1 MVARAVLDLG
11 SNSFRALLAEEH
23 NGELLIREKL
33 KEKVQL
39 LRGFRDGK
47 LDAAAIARGIES
59 IQRFRQRLSS
69 LERKDIHVC
78 GTHALRQSSNSGEFV
93 VAAEE
98 LLGVPVQIISGEEEA
113 RLIYGGVLHHLP
125 RDNSPRLVIDIGGG
139 STEFAYGSGFAPRV
153 SMSVGIGCV
162 AFTDEYFPDEMVSE
176 QSLDEARAA
185 AVGELHA
192 VIASR
197 SVDLQETAV
206 TEGIK
211 VIGTS
216 GTIESLVQVADANG
230 WSSNEITAESLAEL
244 RGALCDQRWIP
255 GIGLPGLAPE
265 RVDIFPAGVAL
276 VSAIFD
282 VLRPASIRYV
292 DASMQEGMLYEQSH
306 RRVEDVQSRTVRDLG
321 RRFQV
326 DEQQISRVRN
336 TADRLFRSCEVP
348 WFGNAEEYRR
358 LLGWAC
364 ELHEIGVQISGQ
376 HYHRHGSYVIA
387 NGALRGF
394 SRQQQAQL
402 ALLVRSHRR
411 SFPAMAFGQFEAVH
425 GLRMMRLAALL
436 RIAVILER
444 SRNDSD
450 SPEPL
455 SARLDDTTLFLE
467 LPQGWLAAHPLSRRE
482 LEEEY
487 IQLKSAFV
495 DLQLDDL
502 LL

>member
-11 SNSFRALLAEEH
+11 SNSFRALLAEEV
-23 NGELLIREKL
+23 NGELLVREKL

-39 LRGFRDGK
+39 LRGYRDGK
-47 LDAAAIARGIES
+47 LDAQAIERGIES

-69 LERKDIHVC
+69 LERENIQVC
-78 GTHALRQSSNSGEFV
+78 GTHALRQSSNSSEFV
-93 VAAEE
+93 LAAEE

-125 RDNSPRLVIDIGGG
+125 RDNRPRLVIDIGGG
-139 STEFAYGSGFAPRV
+139 STEFAHGTGFAPRV
-153 SMSVGIGCV
+153 SMSIPIGCV
-162 AFTDEYFPDEMVSE
+162 AFTDQYFSDQLVSE
-176 QSLDEARAA
+176 QSLEKARAD
-185 AVGELHA
+185 AVAELNA

-197 SVDLQETAV
+197 SVDLEEVAHTD
-206 TEGIK
+206 GLR

-265 RVDIFPAGVAL
+265 RVDIFPAGVAI

-282 VLRPASIRYV
+282 VLKPASIRFV
-292 DASMQEGMLYEQSH
+292 DASMQEGMLYEQAD
-306 RRVEDVQSRTVRDLG
+306 RQIEDVQWRTVRDLA
-321 RRFQV
+321 RRFHV
-326 DEQQISRVRN
+326 DRAQINRVRN
-336 TADRLFRSCEVP
+336 TADRLWRSCKEQ
-348 WFGNAEEYRR
+348 WFGNAEEYGR

-364 ELHEIGVQISGQ
+364 ELHEIGVQISAQ
-376 HYHRHGSYVIA
+376 HYHRHGSYVIS

-411 SFPAMAFGQFEAVH
+411 SFPALAFGQFEAVH
-425 GLRMMRLAALL
+425 GLRMMRLSALL
-436 RIAVILER
+436 RLAVILER
-444 SRNDSD
+444 SRDDNE
-450 SPEPL
+450 SPDPL
-455 SARLDDTTLFLE
+455 SAKVDENVLFLE
-467 LPQGWLAAHPLSRRE
+467 LPQGWIVDHPLSRRE
-482 LEEEY
+482 LAEERT
-487 IQLKSAFV
+487 QLVSAHV
-495 DLQLDDL
+495 ELRLDDL